1 MTYKKTKNYE
11 TKKTVD
17 NENIKFYKS
26 LDNFNVSAKFTG
38 PVKPIGQRTTNDVSS
53 LIINKPIGDRGY
65 INAFARKQSNLP
77 LEKNINLSLDLG
89 KGFSAYGG
97 KSKNKGPYYG
107 ISFKKKF

>member
-1 MTYKKTKNYE
+1 MTYKKTKNYR
-11 TKKTVD
+11 TKKLVD
-17 NENIKFYKS
+17 NKNIKFYKS
-26 LDNFNVSAKFTG
+26 LDNFNVSFLS
-38 PVKPIGQRTTNDVSS
+38 KPNNKSS